1 MKDLNNQDLHDSSKD
16 KQLLKRE
23 ETTIDLPDIY
33 DIPGQKN
40 VKPIENNQDEN
51 LTVASDDEEG
61 VGLFEEDE
69 PDTDNFSRNNDADVT
84 PLERELL
91 RQSETNNTQD
101 DQDLKDARLD
111 HLDFEGE
118 KLNEKIT
125 QDGKDLDVPGQED
138 DDANEDIGAEDEENN
153 EYSLSDNK

>member
-16 KQLLKRE
+16 KQQLKRE

-111 HLDFEGE
+111 NLDFEGE